1 MEWVRWTTMPC
12 PRLLYLKARCISR
25 SRSSTATPVSK
36 RIYQLTEEVI
46 GFPRVVEPLGDIFA
60 QRRWGFGKNG
70 EHADVELR
78 RRARDAGR
86 AGPGW
91 AGLVSRPLLSRRCR
105 LLPEVGQGVDFP
117 AVSADGPALRRP
129 GVETVSSL
137 WLEVV
142 RAASTAARWR
152 RPGSAGS
159 YGVAQVHDSLL
170 MVMSPQR
177 SQIRMVMRQLQDW
190 DCCIEAA
197 VDAGPG
203 VGVPR
208 RSAAGYAEVLT
219 SV

>member
-86 AGPGW
+86 AGPG
-91 AGLVSRPLLSRRCR
+91 R
-105 LLPEVGQGVDFP
+105 
-117 AVSADGPALRRP
+117 
-129 GVETVSSL
+129 
-137 WLEVV
+137 
-142 RAASTAARWR
+142 
-152 RPGSAGS
+152 
-159 YGVAQVHDSLL
+159 
-170 MVMSPQR
+170 
-177 SQIRMVMRQLQDW
+177 
-190 DCCIEAA
+190 
-197 VDAGPG
+197 AGPG
-203 VGVPR
+203 WSVDRCCRVDVDCCPR
-208 RSAAGYAEVLT
+208 
-219 SV
+219 SVRASISRR